1 MKNYICDGERMQ
13 ITAATD
19 VAAGDLVKVGS
30 KIVVAVTSALAGA
43 IFVAMN
49 EGVFEVAKEA
59 GTVAQGQA
67 LYFKADTKTI
77 TTSGT
82 GNTLA
87 GYAFSD
93 AASGDAT
100 VEILLVDNGSTG
112 AVTAANIP
120 AISVADATDLASAQ
134 ALANACKATIN
145 SILAALK
152 AAGTMAAD

>member
-1 MKNYICDGERMQ
+1 MQ
-13 ITAATD
+13 ITAVTD
-19 VAAGDLVKVGS
+19 VTAGDLVKVGS
-30 KIVVAVTSALAGA
+30 KIVVAITSALAGA

-59 GTVAQGQA
+59 GAVTQGQA

-87 GYAFSD
+87 GYAFND

-100 VEILLVDNGSTG
+100 AEILLVDNGSTG

>member
-1 MKNYICDGERMQ
+1 MENYICDGERMQ

-19 VAAGDLVKVGS
+19 VTAGDLVKIGS
-30 KIVVAVTSALAGA
+30 KIVVAITSALEGA

-59 GTVAQGQA
+59 GAVTQGQA

-87 GYAFSD
+87 GYAFND

-112 AVTAANIP
+112 AVVAANIP